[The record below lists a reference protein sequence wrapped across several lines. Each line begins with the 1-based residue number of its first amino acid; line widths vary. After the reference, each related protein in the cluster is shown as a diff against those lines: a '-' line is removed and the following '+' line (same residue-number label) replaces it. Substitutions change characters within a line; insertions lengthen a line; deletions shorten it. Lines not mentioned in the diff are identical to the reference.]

1 MSAFRRGNSYLSSL
15 PFSGP
20 SRKGQARGCNRDK
33 ETEHLLNRPGFKIK
47 AKQSGGLF
55 RLCLQASLARSF
67 LLALPAQQN
76 FQCCQ
81 EAGSVAGQ
89 AGKGSCWRHCSTGA
103 GSPRL
108 FQPWIYKCN
117 KTSSVDYQL
126 TIRQPC
132 FTGGRAHV
140 LSGLQTLV
148 CPRLVPRGPATQRK
162 GATDEI
168 DVLSVCVW
176 WQARLWLVALPGNT
190 PARDDFMSALSS
202 SKSNEEQIGDLMR

>member
-148 CPRLVPRGPATQRK
+148 CPVSCLGVLLHRGRELQMKSMCSLCVSGGRQGCGWWPCQETHQLVMILCPPSPALNPMK
-162 GATDEI
+162 SKLEI
-168 DVLSVCVW
+168 
-176 WQARLWLVALPGNT
+176 
-190 PARDDFMSALSS
+190 
-202 SKSNEEQIGDLMR
+202 